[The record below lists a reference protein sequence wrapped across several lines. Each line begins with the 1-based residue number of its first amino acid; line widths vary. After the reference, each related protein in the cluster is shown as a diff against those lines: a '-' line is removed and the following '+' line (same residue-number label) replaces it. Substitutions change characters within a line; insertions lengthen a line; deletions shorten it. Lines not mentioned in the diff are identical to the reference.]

1 VLEEDVQTLMAI
13 TTMMTTTMMGMIMT
27 RERGQV
33 EVAVEVEEGAQLHR
47 RREKLQLLEGKRV
60 RQGAEER
67 RGPIL
72 TTVMMILVSLGPAR
86 PKRALL
92 TKVDRS
98 SASSQAVKTLRWRR
112 RW

>member
-1 VLEEDVQTLMAI
+1 MAI

-72 TTVMMILVSLGPAR
+72 ATVMMILVSLGPAR